1 MIDRYRSTCTRVDLK
16 AIRHN
21 IAVFRSAVKS
31 PFIAVVKA
39 DAYGHGLIKV
49 AQTAVQ
55 EGAKMLAVA
64 IPEEGAAL
72 RRSGI
77 DMPVLVLGGMNAVEA
92 EASVRYG
99 LTQAVY
105 TSEHIALM
113 EKACLEQGRTC
124 TVHIKADSGMGR
136 LGIRTPQEALE
147 LTEALSRAAHVHA
160 EAVFT
165 HFCDADAEDDVYTA
179 MQAARFDEIVKELP
193 GGLLR
198 HMSASAAALR
208 YPGLRHDMVR
218 LGIAMYGCSP
228 CPGGEDGLI
237 PALTWISEVMMVK
250 TIGAGEYIGYG
261 CTYRAAKPVKVATVA
276 VGYGDGYPR
285 LMSNAGSVLIGGRR
299 CPVIGNVCMDMIMVD
314 ATEVDG
320 VRTGDE
326 VVLLGRQGSEAIT
339 AEEIAGICHTI
350 SYEILLA
357 PKSRVPR
364 YYMD

>member
-1 MIDRYRSTCTRVDLK
+1 MK

-21 IAVFRSAVKS
+21 IAVFRSAADS

-49 AQTAVQ
+49 AQVAVQ

-72 RRSGI
+72 RQAGI
-77 DMPVLVLGGMNAVEA
+77 DTPVLVLGGMNADEA
-92 EASVRYG
+92 AASVRYG

-105 TSEHIALM
+105 TPEHIALM
-113 EKACLEQGRTC
+113 EKACREQGKTC
-124 TVHIKADSGMGR
+124 TVHIKVDSGMAR
-136 LGIRTPQEALE
+136 LGIRTPQEAQE
-147 LTEALSRAAHVHA
+147 MTGALRQAAHVHA

-165 HFCDADAEDDVYTA
+165 HFCDADAENDDYTVL
-179 MQAARFDEIVKELP
+179 QAARFEEIARELP
-193 GGLLR
+193 DGLLR

-208 YPGLRHDMVR
+208 YPCLRHDMVR

-228 CPGGEDGLI
+228 YPGGETGLI
-237 PALTWISEVMMVK
+237 PALTWLSEVMMVK
-250 TIGAGEYIGYG
+250 TIAAGECVGYG
-261 CTYRAAKPVKVATVA
+261 CTYRAERPVKVATVA

-285 LMSNAGSVLIGGRR
+285 LMSNTGSVLIRGRR

-314 ATEVDG
+314 VTDADG
-320 VRTGDE
+320 VHAGDE
-326 VVLLGRQGSEAIT
+326 VVLLGRQGSEVIK

-357 PKSRVPR
+357 PKPRVPR
-364 YYMD
+364 YYTD